1 MFWFFDTL
9 YNRGCPNPKGR
20 CVARY
25 RDGTLYYLNGK
36 IHRMGNPAI
45 VWADDNKEWYYEG
58 KLHRPL
64 GEGPDI
70 EYAMTVRTN
79 HTLYGLECSTFLIL
93 LFIIILF
100 VFSLF
105 VFSLFVFSLF
115 VFSLFVF
122 LIYCRKYYKTELFL
136 RVTF

>member
-64 GEGPDI
+64 GEGPAI

-79 HTLYGLECSTFLIL
+79 HTLYGLECSTFLIIIYYYFICFFCICFFFICFFFICFFFIFFSYL
-93 LFIIILF
+93 LQKIL
-100 VFSLF
+100 
-105 VFSLFVFSLF
+105 
-115 VFSLFVF
+115 
-122 LIYCRKYYKTELFL
+122 
-136 RVTF
+136 